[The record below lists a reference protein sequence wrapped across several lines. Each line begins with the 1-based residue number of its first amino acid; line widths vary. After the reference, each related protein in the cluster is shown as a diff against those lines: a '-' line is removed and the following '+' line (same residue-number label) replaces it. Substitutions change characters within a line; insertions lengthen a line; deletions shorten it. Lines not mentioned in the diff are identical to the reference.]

1 MEGHFSKVTKK
12 QFKKLATHVRD
23 TYLDWCVENNETFFT
38 GCTILW
44 GDLKMYPKK
53 YQGELQVGDIQ
64 NSQSNRDPS
73 ILYTSKKLPKKLS
86 YALRI
91 MGGNASFN
99 FLPLGILSDT
109 NALQAEDR
117 GHEGTILFFHYEKSW
132 PKSIWKKVQTQ
143 LDRELSEDERTSST
157 KLIAKNLSN
166 KLRDKKITELSLSE
180 VVPLS
185 IYNKRADANVPIEL
199 KVYPNRAMH
208 RREILGI
215 NNSEDSWTTH
225 QKGILSAE
233 IKLDDKY
240 GVGNDYMDTIY
251 SLVEGDELF
260 QGEKTMFARHSK
272 VGDKMERYEEEIIML
287 WNSSRKTR
295 TKGVLDIYRGFD
307 CSSEG
312 KRKTQYENYVIATS
326 KVDAETEASVGKEFL
341 SWVSECIDIN
351 TFEDKLE
358 QVVNKHN
365 GSSTTNIND
374 LSMTKVDSALMMS
387 HLIDS
392 YIKLSSSNPTKE
404 TVLNVTSYVLKMAS
418 DLILD
423 SNVQNNLI
431 KAGTGANGRYN
442 KFYSILEEELK
453 KLPYETISDVKST
466 LISMAKQ
473 SLDTSLNPNGDI
485 SMIDRNIGSKSQFKI
500 VTVNISNGTGF
511 DKGHKNSGKDGK
523 DISNFFLQF
532 SGDNRFHSNKRDFI
546 PSEYSSEYINSIKRF
561 MNSHDLMLDD
571 DWQEAYQNTRKFV
584 NSVWK

>member
-1 MEGHFSKVTKK
+1 MDFPKVTKK
-12 QFKKLATHVRD
+12 QFKELISNIRD
-23 TYLDWCVENNETFFT
+23 TYLDWCVHNNETHFD
-38 GCTILW
+38 GCTITW

-53 YQGELQVGDIQ
+53 YQGELEVGDIQ

-73 ILYTSKKLPKKLS
+73 ILDTSKKLPKKLS

-91 MGGNASFN
+91 MGGNSSFN
-99 FLPLGILSDT
+99 FLPLGMLDDT
-109 NALQAEDR
+109 IALQAEDR

-132 PKSIWKKVQTQ
+132 SKSIWKKVQRQ
-143 LDRELSEDERTSST
+143 LDSELPEDDRTAST
-157 KLIAKNLSN
+157 KLIAENLSN
-166 KLRDKKITELSLSE
+166 KLKDKKITELSLSE
-180 VVPLS
+180 VIPSSVCKKQS
-185 IYNKRADANVPIEL
+185 NTNIPIQI

-225 QKGILSAE
+225 QKGMLSAE

-260 QGEKTMFARHSK
+260 QGEKTMFSRHNK
-272 VGDKMERYEEEIIML
+272 VGDKMERFEEEIIML

-295 TKGVLDIYRGFD
+295 TGGILDIYRGFD
-307 CSSEG
+307 CSAE
-312 KRKTQYENYVIATS
+312 KRRIKQYEDYVIATN
-326 KVDAETEASVGKEFL
+326 KTDAENEASVGKEFL
-341 SWVSECIDIN
+341 NWISECVDIN
-351 TFEDKLE
+351 TFENNIE
-358 QVVNKHN
+358 QVINKHN

-374 LSMTKVDSALMMS
+374 LSMTKVDSALMIA
-387 HLIDS
+387 HLIDN

-404 TVLNVTSYVLKMAS
+404 TVLNVTGYVLQMAS
-418 DLILD
+418 DLILE
-423 SNVQNNLI
+423 SKVQNALI

-485 SMIDRNIGSKSQFKI
+485 SMIDRNNGSKSEFKI
-500 VTVNISNGTGF
+500 VTVNISNGVGF

-532 SGDNRFHSNKRDFI
+532 SGDNRFHSNKRNFI
-546 PSEYSSEYINSIKRF
+546 PSEYSLEYLNSIKQF
-561 MNSHDLMLDD
+561 MNTHDLMMDD

>member
-1 MEGHFSKVTKK
+1 MDFPKVTKK
-12 QFKKLATHVRD
+12 QFKELVSNIRD
-23 TYLDWCVENNETFFT
+23 TYLDWCVANKETHFD
-38 GCTILW
+38 GCTITW

-53 YQGELQVGDIQ
+53 YQGELEVGDIQ

-73 ILYTSKKLPKKLS
+73 ILDTSKKLPKKLS

-91 MGGNASFN
+91 MGGNSSFN
-99 FLPLGILSDT
+99 FLPLGMLDDT
-109 NALQAEDR
+109 IALQAEDR

-132 PKSIWKKVQTQ
+132 PKSIWKKVQRQ
-143 LDRELSEDERTSST
+143 LDSELPENDRTAST
-157 KLIAKNLSN
+157 KLIAENLSN
-166 KLRDKKITELSLSE
+166 KLKDKKITELSLSE
-180 VVPLS
+180 VIPSSVCKKQS
-185 IYNKRADANVPIEL
+185 NTNIPIQI

-225 QKGILSAE
+225 QKGSLAAE
-233 IKLDDKY
+233 IQLDDKY

-260 QGEKTMFARHSK
+260 QGEKTMFSRHNK
-272 VGDKMERYEEEIIML
+272 VGDKMERFEEEIIML

-295 TKGVLDIYRGFD
+295 TGGILDIYRGFD
-307 CSSEG
+307 CSAE
-312 KRKTQYENYVIATS
+312 KRRIKQYEDYVIATN
-326 KVDAETEASVGKEFL
+326 KMDAENEASVGKEFL
-341 SWVSECIDIN
+341 NWISECVDIN
-351 TFEDKLE
+351 TFENNIE

-374 LSMTKVDSALMMS
+374 LSMTKVDSALMIS

-392 YIKLSSSNPTKE
+392 YIKLSSSNATKE
-404 TVLNVTSYVLKMAS
+404 TVLNVTGYVLQMAS

-423 SNVQNNLI
+423 SKVQNDLI

-485 SMIDRNIGSKSQFKI
+485 SMIDRNSGSKSEFKI
-500 VTVNISNGTGF
+500 VTVNISDGVGF

-532 SGDNRFHSNKRDFI
+532 SGDNRFHSNKRNFI
-546 PSEYSSEYINSIKRF
+546 PSEYSSEYLNSIKEF
-561 MNSHDLMLDD
+561 MNLHHLMMDD

-584 NSVWK
+584 QSVWK

>member
-1 MEGHFSKVTKK
+1 MDFPKVTKK
-12 QFKKLATHVRD
+12 QFKELVSNIRD
-23 TYLDWCVENNETFFT
+23 TYLDWCVANNETHFD
-38 GCTILW
+38 GCTITW

-53 YQGELQVGDIQ
+53 YQGELEIGDIQ

-73 ILYTSKKLPKKLS
+73 ILDTSKKLPKKLS

-91 MGGNASFN
+91 MGGNSSFN
-99 FLPLGILSDT
+99 FLPLGMLDDT
-109 NALQAEDR
+109 IALQAEDR

-132 PKSIWKKVQTQ
+132 PKSIWKKVQRQ
-143 LDRELSEDERTSST
+143 LDSELPENDRTAST
-157 KLIAKNLSN
+157 KLIAENLSN
-166 KLRDKKITELSLSE
+166 KLKDKKITELSLSE
-180 VVPLS
+180 VIPSSVCKKQS
-185 IYNKRADANVPIEL
+185 NTNIPIQI

-225 QKGILSAE
+225 QKGMLSAE
-233 IKLDDKY
+233 ITLDDKY

-260 QGEKTMFARHSK
+260 QGEKTMFSRHNK
-272 VGDKMERYEEEIIML
+272 VGDKMERFEEEIIML

-295 TKGVLDIYRGFD
+295 TGGILDIYRGFD
-307 CSSEG
+307 CSAE
-312 KRKTQYENYVIATS
+312 KRRIKQYEDYVKATN
-326 KVDAETEASVGKEFL
+326 KTDAENEASVGKEFL
-341 SWVSECIDIN
+341 NWISECVDIN
-351 TFEDKLE
+351 TFENNIE

-374 LSMTKVDSALMMS
+374 LSMTKVDSALMIA
-387 HLIDS
+387 HLIDN

-404 TVLNVTSYVLKMAS
+404 TVLNVTGYVLQMAS

-423 SNVQNNLI
+423 SKVQNDLI

-485 SMIDRNIGSKSQFKI
+485 SMIDRNNGSKSEFKI
-500 VTVNISNGTGF
+500 VTVNISNGVGL

-532 SGDNRFHSNKRDFI
+532 SGDNRFHSNKRNFI
-546 PSEYSSEYINSIKRF
+546 PSEYSLEYLNSIKEF
-561 MNSHDLMLDD
+561 MNTHDLMMDD

-584 NSVWK
+584 QSVWK

>member
-1 MEGHFSKVTKK
+1 MDFPKVTKK
-12 QFKKLATHVRD
+12 QFKELVSNIRD
-23 TYLDWCVENNETFFT
+23 TYLDSCVANNETHFD
-38 GCTILW
+38 GCTITW

-53 YQGELQVGDIQ
+53 YQGELEVGDIQ

-73 ILYTSKKLPKKLS
+73 ILDTSKKLPKKLS

-91 MGGNASFN
+91 MGGNSSFN
-99 FLPLGILSDT
+99 FLPLGMLDDT
-109 NALQAEDR
+109 IALQAEDR

-132 PKSIWKKVQTQ
+132 PKSIWKKVQRQ
-143 LDRELSEDERTSST
+143 LDSELPENDRTAST
-157 KLIAKNLSN
+157 KLIAENLSN
-166 KLRDKKITELSLSE
+166 KLKDKKITELSLSE
-180 VVPLS
+180 VIPSSVCKKQS
-185 IYNKRADANVPIEL
+185 NTNIPIQI

-260 QGEKTMFARHSK
+260 QGEKTMFSRHNK
-272 VGDKMERYEEEIIML
+272 VGDKMERFEEEIIML

-295 TKGVLDIYRGFD
+295 TGGILDIYRGFD
-307 CSSEG
+307 CSAE
-312 KRKTQYENYVIATS
+312 KRRIKQYEDYVIVTN
-326 KVDAETEASVGKEFL
+326 KMDAENEASVGKEFL
-341 SWVSECIDIN
+341 NWISECVDIN
-351 TFEDKLE
+351 TFENNIE

-374 LSMTKVDSALMMS
+374 LSMTKVDSALMIA

-392 YIKLSSSNPTKE
+392 YIKLSSSNATKE
-404 TVLNVTSYVLKMAS
+404 TVLNVTGYVLQMAS

-423 SNVQNNLI
+423 SKVQNDLI

-485 SMIDRNIGSKSQFKI
+485 SMIDRNSGSKSEFKI
-500 VTVNISNGTGF
+500 VTVNISDGVGF

-532 SGDNRFHSNKRDFI
+532 SGDNRFHSNKRNFI
-546 PSEYSSEYINSIKRF
+546 PSEYSSEYLNSIKEF
-561 MNSHDLMLDD
+561 MNLHDLMMDD

-584 NSVWK
+584 QSVWK

>member
-1 MEGHFSKVTKK
+1 MDFPKVTKK
-12 QFKKLATHVRD
+12 QFKELISNIRD
-23 TYLDWCVENNETFFT
+23 TYLDWCVHNNETHFD
-38 GCTILW
+38 GCTITW

-53 YQGELQVGDIQ
+53 YQGELEVGDIQ

-73 ILYTSKKLPKKLS
+73 ILDTSKKLPKKLS

-91 MGGNASFN
+91 MGGNSSFN
-99 FLPLGILSDT
+99 FLPLGMLDDT
-109 NALQAEDR
+109 IALQAEDR

-132 PKSIWKKVQTQ
+132 SKSIWKKVQRQ
-143 LDRELSEDERTSST
+143 LDSELPEDDRTAST
-157 KLIAKNLSN
+157 KLIAENLSN
-166 KLRDKKITELSLSE
+166 KLKDKKITELSLSE
-180 VVPLS
+180 VIPSSVCKKQS
-185 IYNKRADANVPIEL
+185 NTNIPIQI

-225 QKGILSAE
+225 QKGMLSAE

-260 QGEKTMFARHSK
+260 QGEKTMFSRHNK
-272 VGDKMERYEEEIIML
+272 VGDKMERFEEEIIML

-295 TKGVLDIYRGFD
+295 TGGILDIYRGFD
-307 CSSEG
+307 CSAE
-312 KRKTQYENYVIATS
+312 KRRIKQYEDYVIATN
-326 KVDAETEASVGKEFL
+326 KTDAENEASVGKEFL
-341 SWVSECIDIN
+341 NWISECVDIN
-351 TFEDKLE
+351 TFENNIE
-358 QVVNKHN
+358 QVINKHN

-374 LSMTKVDSALMMS
+374 LSMTKVDSALMIA
-387 HLIDS
+387 HLIDN

-404 TVLNVTSYVLKMAS
+404 TVLNVTGYVLQMAS
-418 DLILD
+418 DLILE
-423 SNVQNNLI
+423 SKVQNALI

-485 SMIDRNIGSKSQFKI
+485 SMIDRNNGSKSEFKI
-500 VTVNISNGTGF
+500 VTINISNGVGF

-532 SGDNRFHSNKRDFI
+532 SGDNRFHSNKRNFI
-546 PSEYSSEYINSIKRF
+546 PSEYSLEYLNSIKQF
-561 MNSHDLMLDD
+561 MNTHDLMMDD